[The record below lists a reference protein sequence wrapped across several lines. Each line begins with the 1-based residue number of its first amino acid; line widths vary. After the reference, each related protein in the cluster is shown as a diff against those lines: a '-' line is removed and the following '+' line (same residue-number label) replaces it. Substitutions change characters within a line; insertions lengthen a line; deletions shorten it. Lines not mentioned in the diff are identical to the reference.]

1 MLSKLKK
8 AQSGFTIIELLIVI
22 AIIGI
27 LAGLVLTNFQGS
39 QAKARDTQ
47 RKARINSIQTKLEEY
62 YANNDG
68 YPDGDLST
76 AVLIG
81 IDSTVLVDTQG
92 TTIVGSYSTALT
104 QPVPS
109 VSLGAQFA
117 YSAYGC
123 TNASAQSPVR
133 STCKKYLIKTYLE
146 KDPAGFYEHIGLN

>member
-1 MLSKLKK
+1 MKQNKT
-8 AQSGFTIIELLIVI
+8 GFTIIELLIVI

-68 YPDGDLST
+68 YPDGNLDI
-76 AVLIG
+76 AVLAG

-92 TTIVGSYSTALT
+92 TTIVGSYSTSLT
-104 QPVPS
+104 QPTPTVTS
-109 VSLGAQFA
+109 SSQFA
-117 YSAYGC
+117 YAAYGC
-123 TNASAQSPVR
+123 SDASAQTPVG

-146 KDPAGFYEHIGLN
+146 KDPAGFYEHVGLN